1 MTEAATAPGAAI
13 VEMRGITK
21 TYRPA
26 GLQAWGRQPT
36 PADEARAVRA
46 LRGID
51 LSIAPGEYVA
61 IVGASG
67 SGKSTLL
74 SILGCLDV
82 PDGGTYLLDGI
93 DVSGLHDD
101 ELAAIRNRHVG
112 FVFQQWNLL
121 GRTSA
126 LGNVMLPLTYRGDP
140 ARREKALAALRAVG
154 LAHRAG
160 HRPNELSGGEQ
171 QRVAIARGLVTEPVL
186 LLADEPTG
194 NLDSTTG
201 AEILELF
208 DTLHASGRTIVVVTH
223 DPSVADRADR
233 QVRIRDGEVEPIAA
247 AKGPAAGATGQAP
260 GGHGSGGSSA
270 EGRRSVGEPA
280 RANRAAMTFAE
291 TVSTAIGALTA
302 NAMRALLTILGVTV
316 GVAAVI
322 VMLGLGQG
330 ASNIV
335 QSTLRGL
342 GANAVFVTGGTSL
355 ETSFV
360 QAAGGATTSLT
371 VDDARALEAPGA
383 VPDAIAIDPEQSG
396 WVMMSVGGKSATT
409 RLVGT
414 TPAYETVR
422 DWGAAYGRFLSEGD
436 LAAAAI
442 VTVLGW
448 STASDLF
455 GEPDLALGRTVTL
468 RIPRGSVALTI
479 QLQVV
484 GVLEK
489 KGAVGGYFDL
499 DETALVPLTTSQRRI
514 FGHDSVGSIAI
525 ESHSEEAMAAIQRDV
540 IEILRHRHRLADG
553 EESDFLVQTQEDLL
567 ATSAL
572 YSDVFTVLL
581 AAIGSVSLLV
591 AGIGIMN
598 IMLVSVTERTR
609 EIGLRKALGARRLD
623 IIGQFLTEAVVLT
636 LTGGLLGLLLGGA
649 ATMVV
654 SATTPIPAVVSPVA
668 VALAVITSTVAG
680 LVFGLYPATRAASL
694 PPIEALRAE

>member
-1 MTEAATAPGAAI
+1 MTDAAVTLGDVI
-13 VEMRGITK
+13 VEMRGIVR
-21 TYRPA
+21 TYRP
-26 GLQAWGRQPT
+26 GGRPAPGRHPT
-36 PADEARAVRA
+36 PDDEARAVRA

-51 LSIAPGEYVA
+51 LLIHRGEYVA

-74 SILGCLDV
+74 NVLGCLDV
-82 PDGGTYLLDGI
+82 PDAGTYLLDGA
-93 DVSGLHDD
+93 DVGGLRDD
-101 ELAAIRNRHVG
+101 GLATIRNRRVG

-140 ARREKALAALRAVG
+140 ARRENALAALAAVG
-154 LAHRAG
+154 LANRAD

-171 QRVAIARGLVTEPVL
+171 QRVAIARALVTEPVL

-194 NLDSTTG
+194 NLDSATG
-201 AEILELF
+201 REILALF
-208 DTLHASGRTIVVVTH
+208 DQLRASGRTIVVVTH
-223 DPSVADRADR
+223 DPSVARRADR
-233 QVRIRDGEVEPIAA
+233 QVELRDGLIESDTATGTLPAEAA
-247 AKGPAAGATGQAP
+247 ATTAGSPASGASRTANESDPGPSGA
-260 GGHGSGGSSA
+260 S
-270 EGRRSVGEPA
+270 
-280 RANRAAMTFAE
+280 RAAMTFAE
-291 TVSTAIGALTA
+291 TVSTAFGALIA
-302 NAMRALLTILGVTV
+302 NATRALLTILGVTI

-335 QSTLRGL
+335 QSTLQGL
-342 GANAVFVTGGTSL
+342 GSNAVFVTGGTSL
-355 ETSFV
+355 ETGFV

-371 VDDARALEAPGA
+371 VDDVAALEEPGA
-383 VPDAIAIDPEQSG
+383 VPDALAIDPEQAG
-396 WVMMSVGGKSATT
+396 WVIMLEGSNTATT

-414 TPAYETVR
+414 TPAYETAR
-422 DWGAAYGRFLSEGD
+422 DWTQAYGRFLNDAD
-436 LAAAAI
+436 LATAAP

-448 STASDLF
+448 STASELF
-455 GEPDLALGRTVTL
+455 EDPERALGQTVTL
-468 RIPRGSVALTI
+468 RLTRDSLAVTI
-479 QLQVV
+479 RLQVV

-499 DETALVPLTTSQRRI
+499 DQTALVPLTTSRRRI
-514 FGHDSVGSIAI
+514 FGHDSVGSITI
-525 ESHSEEAMAAIQRDV
+525 ESQSEATMAAIQRDV
-540 IEILRHRHRLADG
+540 IEVLRQSHRLADG
-553 EESDFLVQTQEDLL
+553 EEADFLVQTQEDLR

-623 IIGQFLTEAVVLT
+623 IMGQFLAEAVVLT
-636 LTGGLLGLLLGGA
+636 LTGGLIGLLLGAA
-649 ATMVV
+649 ATMMV

-668 VALAVITSTVAG
+668 VALAVITSTVVG
-680 LVFGLYPATRAASL
+680 LVFGLYPAARAARL
-694 PPIEALRAE
+694 QPIEALRAE